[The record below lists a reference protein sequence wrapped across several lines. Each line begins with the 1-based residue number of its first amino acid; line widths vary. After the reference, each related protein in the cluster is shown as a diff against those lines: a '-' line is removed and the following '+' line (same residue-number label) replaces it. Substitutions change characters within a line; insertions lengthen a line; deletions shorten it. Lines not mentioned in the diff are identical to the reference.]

1 MFNVLFGSKNI
12 VKEKKIVSE
21 KLNNKKFLTV
31 PLIMAVM
38 IVFDLIKIF
47 RRDIQ
52 EWDITQISIKYFIIS
67 NVILII
73 YVSFCIYRGIKN
85 QKDGVN
91 GIINKNLA
99 IIALIMFIISAIM
112 VNYIRYQEEKASIDL
127 KMEMD
132 QYDETK
138 SKGKSRA
145 KSELEYLFNRV
156 EEYNLES
163 EKDEYFE
170 NKVEYYKAK
179 KYIINEME
187 NKTFFQRYL
196 NVNLIFTP
204 NHLNN
209 INYDVAIRNTYYGS
223 LNLFMKV
230 YFIFFLFYFFV
241 KSKIDKTEK
250 DVFYDM

>member
-1 MFNVLFGSKNI
+1 M
-12 VKEKKIVSE
+12 SE
-21 KLNNKKFLTV
+21 KVNNKKFLTV
-31 PLIMAVM
+31 PLIMVII

-52 EWDITQISIKYFIIS
+52 EWDITQIGIKFFIIS
-67 NVILII
+67 SVILII

-85 QKDGVN
+85 QKDGVDRN
-91 GIINKNLA
+91 INKNLA
-99 IIALIMFIISAIM
+99 MIALIMFIISAIM
-112 VNYIRYQEEKASIDL
+112 VNYIRYQEEKASMTL
-127 KMEMD
+127 KMEME
-132 QYDETK
+132 QYDATK
-138 SKGKSRA
+138 SKGNSRV

-156 EEYNLES
+156 EDYNLEN

-170 NKVEYYKAK
+170 NKVECYKAK

-187 NKTFFQRYL
+187 HKTLFQRCL
-196 NVNLIFTP
+196 NVNLIFIP
-204 NHLNN
+204 NRLNH
-209 INYDVAIRNTYYGS
+209 INYDVIIRNTYYGS

-241 KSKIDKTEK
+241 KSKIDKIEK